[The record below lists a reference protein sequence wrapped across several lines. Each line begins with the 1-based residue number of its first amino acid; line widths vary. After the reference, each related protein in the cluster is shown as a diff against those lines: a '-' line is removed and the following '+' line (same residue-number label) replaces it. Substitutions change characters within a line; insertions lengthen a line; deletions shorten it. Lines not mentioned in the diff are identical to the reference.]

1 VYRLSLLL
9 RSIGHRVKTD
19 RISPATGM
27 KRGDIAIKDYVI
39 LPHREDDR
47 IPPRTLVMDF
57 TMTHDL
63 YGRTTQ
69 HTNGTLSHRVSSTG
83 APQSDGALNKATRLK
98 IRHYRQIY
106 ADRTDPISFLPIIVS
121 TSGHVYEDFAR
132 LLFLHVHREASI
144 PIDLSTRSFI
154 PLPRFFN
161 SRRVHPLLH
170 QSLVLIPQQSV

>member
-9 RSIGHRVKTD
+9 RSIGHRVKTH
-19 RISPATGM
+19 RISPPAGNE
-27 KRGDIAIKDYVI
+27 RGDITIKDYFI

-69 HTNGTLSHRVSSTG
+69 HTNGTLRHGVSSIG
-83 APQSDGALNKATRLK
+83 APQPDGGLNKAVRLK

-106 ADRTDPISFLPIIVS
+106 TDRTDPISFLPIIVS
-121 TSGHVYEDFAR
+121 TSGYVYEDFTR

-144 PIDLSTRSFI
+144 FAGEL
-154 PLPRFFN
+154 PLE
-161 SRRVHPLLH
+161 SE
-170 QSLVLIPQQSV
+170 